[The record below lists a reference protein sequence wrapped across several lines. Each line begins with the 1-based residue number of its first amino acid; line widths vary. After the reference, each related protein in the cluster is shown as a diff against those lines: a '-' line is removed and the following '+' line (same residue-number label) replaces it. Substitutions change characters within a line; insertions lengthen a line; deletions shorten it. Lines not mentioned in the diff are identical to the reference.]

1 MKIDFGMVNE
11 YFTDK
16 GFGFVGHTFFDT
28 HPNKLFHIKTIKR
41 TDPELAR
48 RLDNEDSTETV
59 YFWYEFEESNK
70 GGQVVA
76 VLNLKSINQQYKA
89 DLRILIEE
97 TEYMWR
103 DLNSKIPD
111 RLNQIS
117 VDLMGVERAN
127 ELSSVRAGLEL
138 RRENEKENKRRGL
151 ELRRENEKENKR
163 REAETLRKK
172 EDERIQQEIE
182 DEEFKQLIA
191 EMTPLGFTNSKQ
203 LSLYIME
210 NSLGNK
216 YKNISGVVKMEKE
229 GEVWPFKGGFPPT
242 MYAKICSKLGL
253 GNAGSRARVVDFI
266 PFKELNKKK

>member
-127 ELSSVRAGLEL
+127 ELSAVRAGIEL
-138 RRENEKENKRRGL
+138 K
-151 ELRRENEKENKR
+151 RENEKENKR

-216 YKNISGVVKMEKE
+216 YKNISGGVKMEKE

-242 MYAKICSKLGL
+242 MYAKICLELGL
-253 GNAGSRARVVDFI
+253 DNEGSHARVVDFI